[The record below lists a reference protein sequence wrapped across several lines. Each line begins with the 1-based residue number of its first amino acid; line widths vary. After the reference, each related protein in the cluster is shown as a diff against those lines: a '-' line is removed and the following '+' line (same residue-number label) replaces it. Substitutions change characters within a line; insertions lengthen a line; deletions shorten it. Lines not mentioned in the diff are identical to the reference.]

1 MINLVFL
8 WTTWIERSA
17 ALPRPA
23 EPGEPKNLAAA
34 SPVAGSAAASRPAA
48 RSAAAASTSPK
59 PVPVLYPPDGRRVVL
74 VISACVTS
82 AGLSAG

>member
-8 WTTWIERSA
+8 CTTWIGRSA
-17 ALPRPA
+17 ALPRPG

>member
-1 MINLVFL
+1 MISLVFL
-8 WTTWIERSA
+8 CTTWIGRSA
-17 ALPRPA
+17 ELPRP
-23 EPGEPKNLAAA
+23 GEPAELKNLAGA
-34 SPVAGSAAASRPAA
+34 SPVPGSAAASRPAA

-59 PVPVLYPPDGRRVVL
+59 PVPALYPPDGRRVVL